1 MQTIQYRN
9 RSGNLVETVH
19 WNGHTWRRYPESKHH
34 SVRQYFRRTTRPE
47 SGKLQHFWLHKEVWK
62 QKHGEIPEGHDIHH
76 IDEDTTN
83 NSIDNLQCLSK
94 SDHSTLH
101 IEHMHKAIEAAKPW
115 HSSEEGRAW
124 HRQHARKVADAQPF
138 RKKTCQHCG
147 VEYETKDAR
156 ASARYCSSKCR
167 SYARK
172 QRCTDHEPRP
182 CVVCGNHFVVD
193 KYSKI
198 LTCSAPCKSVRM
210 SQSAKKRR
218 DRERIQHSH

>member
-19 WNGHTWRRYPESKHH
+19 WNGHTWRRYPESRHF
-34 SVRQYFRRTTRPE
+34 SVRQYFRRTTRP
-47 SGKLQHFWLHKEVWK
+47 SNGKLQHFWLHKEVWK
-62 QKHGEIPEGHDIHH
+62 QKHGDIPAGHDIHH
-76 IDEDTTN
+76 IDENTTN

-101 IEHMHKAIEAAKPW
+101 IDHMYKAIEAAKPW

-124 HRQHARKVADAQPF
+124 HRQHARNVADARVS
-138 RKKTCQHCG
+138 RKRTCQQCG
-147 VEYETKDAR
+147 NEYETTDNRPSIK
-156 ASARYCSSKCR
+156 YCSNNCR
-167 SYARK
+167 ANAR
-172 QRCTDHEPRP
+172 RISCVDNEPRP
-182 CVVCGNHFVVD
+182 CVVCGNHFSVN

-210 SQSAKKRR
+210 SQSAQKRR
-218 DRERIQHSH
+218 ERERLQPSN